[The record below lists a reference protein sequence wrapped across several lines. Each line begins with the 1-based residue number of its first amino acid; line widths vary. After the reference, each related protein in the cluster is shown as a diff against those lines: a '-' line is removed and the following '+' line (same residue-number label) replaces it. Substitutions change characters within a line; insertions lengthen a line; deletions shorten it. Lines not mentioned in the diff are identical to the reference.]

1 MQIVNDIERKIE
13 EAVEKQEEK
22 YTQKYIQDQLKW
34 TRIQKRNE
42 ELQKTLDN
50 VPSEF
55 KGQAGELMLFDELHK
70 AFPQDNLIQKTNRV
84 EMPDVVQTIVIEN
97 RDKICTQILWDMKTG
112 ENITGKDIEKV
123 KKYKYPVCFD
133 FPVGHQRANYALK
146 CGVKHRLDV
155 TATEVSLKEKR

>member
-1 MQIVNDIERKIE
+1 MERKIE

-55 KGQAGELMLFDELHK
+55 KGQAWELMLFDELHK
-70 AFPQDNLIQKTNRV
+70 AFPQDNLIQKTN
-84 EMPDVVQTIVIEN
+84 
-97 RDKICTQILWDMKTG
+97 
-112 ENITGKDIEKV
+112 
-123 KKYKYPVCFD
+123 
-133 FPVGHQRANYALK
+133 
-146 CGVKHRLDV
+146 GV
-155 TATEVSLKEKR
+155 